1 MSKLNNWFITPNN
14 EHCDSEYGF
23 GVISSRGFT
32 DGSGWEYDMFD
43 NNERIDGTGYGC
55 GNGAAAG
62 FMYNPIKGSGVGY
75 GDGHKSGN
83 GYPNIDDILQ

>member
-1 MSKLNNWFITPNN
+1 
-14 EHCDSEYGF
+14 
-23 GVISSRGFT
+23 
-32 DGSGWEYDMFD
+32 MFD
-43 NNERIDGTGYGC
+43 NERIDGAGYGC

-83 GYPNIDDILQ
+83 GYPNINDILQ